1 MFENID
7 VEKNVQENH
16 LLDVVDVQ
24 EVKIISLVGVNNF
37 YYESKFWGI
46 NYTRGNSQFIPTQD
60 KGLSNCRSLW
70 KHRNSH
76 YCTKS

>member
-1 MFENID
+1 MNLYFRMFENID

-37 YYESKFWGI
+37 YYESKF
-46 NYTRGNSQFIPTQD
+46 
-60 KGLSNCRSLW
+60 
-70 KHRNSH
+70 
-76 YCTKS
+76 